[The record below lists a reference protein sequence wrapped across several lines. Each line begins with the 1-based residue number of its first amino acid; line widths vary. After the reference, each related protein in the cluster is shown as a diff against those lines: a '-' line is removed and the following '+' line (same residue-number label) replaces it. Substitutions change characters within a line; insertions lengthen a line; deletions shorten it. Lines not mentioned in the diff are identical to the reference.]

1 MMKKFTIHIS
11 LFAVT
16 ALAVFAGCKKHKS
29 NNTVISDKPTNPVI
43 ATAICDYNSGDTVLT
58 NHGWTKVFD
67 DEFTGDL
74 SNWSLITG
82 GVQKELECNEPAN
95 VQISNGVL
103 QITAR
108 QQTVTGPKLV
118 GNDTTQSF
126 NYTSGWLISQASFS
140 ANSNTPKVRIVAR
153 IKVAS
158 GYGLTSL
165 FYGFGGNWPTNGE
178 IDYLETQGNN
188 TAVYATAY
196 DYGAKVNVNNV
207 SGGLLYNPTTEDLSA
222 CYHVYTMEWTQ
233 NSLNSYLD
241 GKLVEAKT
249 GGGCIGDLFGKS
261 HFIALS
267 LPIGGVYYSTLNA
280 ANVQGGTLY
289 VDYVK
294 VFTSN

>member
-1 MMKKFTIHIS
+1 MKTITKYS
-11 LFAVT
+11 FFFALMG
-16 ALAVFAGCKKHKS
+16 LAILGGCRKHK
-29 NNTVISDKPTNPVI
+29 NNNNVVNNKPTNPIV
-43 ATAICDYNSGDTVLT
+43 ATAVCDYTDSDTSLT
-58 NHGWTKVFD
+58 NHGWTKAFD
-67 DEFTGDL
+67 DEFSGTL

-95 VQISNGVL
+95 VQIVNGVL

-108 QQTVTGPKLV
+108 QESVTGPKTV
-118 GNDTTQSF
+118 GNDTTASF
-126 NYTSGWLISQASFS
+126 NYTSGWLVSNVAFS
-140 ANSNTPKVRIVAR
+140 ANSSTPKVRIVAR

-178 IDYLETQGNN
+178 IDYMGVQGND
-188 TAVYATAY
+188 TKEYSTAY
-196 DYGAKVNVNNV
+196 DYGTTVNNNLV
-207 SGGLLYNPTTEDLSA
+207 SGALLYNPTTEDLSA

-249 GGGCIGDLFGKS
+249 SGGHISDLFGKS
-261 HFIALS
+261 HSLALS
-267 LPIGGVYYSTLNA
+267 LPVGGLYYSSLNA

>member
-1 MMKKFTIHIS
+1 MKRFIKYYFI
-11 LFAVT
+11 FAVSG
-16 ALAVFAGCKKHKS
+16 LAVLEGCKKH
-29 NNTVISDKPTNPVI
+29 NNNNVVTNNRPTNPII
-43 ATAICDYNSGDTVLT
+43 ATTVCDYDVSDTTLT
-58 NHGWTKVFD
+58 NHGWNKTFD
-67 DEFTGDL
+67 DEFTGTL
-74 SNWSLITG
+74 SNWSAITG
-82 GVQKELECNEPAN
+82 GVEKELECNEPAN
-95 VQISNGVL
+95 AQIVNGVL
-103 QITAR
+103 QITAK
-108 QQTVTGPKLV
+108 QQTVNGPKTV

-126 NYTSGWLISQASFS
+126 NYTSAWLVSKMAFS
-140 ANSNTPKVRIVAR
+140 ANVSTPKVRIVAR

-178 IDYLETQGNN
+178 IDYMGVQGND
-188 TAVYATAY
+188 TKVYSTTY
-196 DYGAKVNVNNV
+196 DYGTVVNRNIV
-207 SGGLLYNPTTEDLSA
+207 SGALLYNPTTEDLSA

-249 GGGCIGDLFGKS
+249 TGGHVNDLFGKS
-261 HFIALS
+261 HSLALS
-267 LPIGGVYYSTLNA
+267 LPIGGLYYSSLNT